1 MVSMIIQ
8 GNKLGLLMFVICGL
22 VAGAALVLKLPNV
35 VGMVGVGL
43 TLLLMDMIIRLRQ
56 RSSVPT
62 NHNWLT
68 TKEIG
73 GYLYFIPAW
82 VGGVVVIA
90 INVIN
95 VL

>member
-1 MVSMIIQ
+1 MDSMIIQ

-22 VAGAALVLKLPNV
+22 IAGAALVLKLPDV
-35 VGMVGVGL
+35 VGMVALGL
-43 TLLLMDMIIRLRQ
+43 ALMLMDIIIRLRQ
-56 RSSVPT
+56 RSSVPA

-82 VGGVVVIA
+82 VGGVAVIA